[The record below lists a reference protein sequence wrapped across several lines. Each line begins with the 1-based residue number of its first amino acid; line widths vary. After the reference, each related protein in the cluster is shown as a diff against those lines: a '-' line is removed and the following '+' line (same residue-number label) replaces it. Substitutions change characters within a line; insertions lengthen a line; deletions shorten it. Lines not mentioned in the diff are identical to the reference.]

1 MHRDTLRRTC
11 VFASSG
17 ICRSCSAFRVQN
29 SDALFFILGWD
40 QCAVDKKCVG
50 TCYAKLV
57 FLHPVGFADHVV
69 HSGPSGEQNVDAV
82 FFMLEWAWCGF
93 HKKHS
98 GTRYAE
104 LVLFASSGICG
115 SRSAF

>member
-1 MHRDTLRRTC
+1 
-11 VFASSG
+11 
-17 ICRSCSAFRVQN
+17 VQN
-29 SDALFFILGWD
+29 SDTLFFILGWD

-57 FLHPVGFADHVV
+57 FLHPVGFAGHVV